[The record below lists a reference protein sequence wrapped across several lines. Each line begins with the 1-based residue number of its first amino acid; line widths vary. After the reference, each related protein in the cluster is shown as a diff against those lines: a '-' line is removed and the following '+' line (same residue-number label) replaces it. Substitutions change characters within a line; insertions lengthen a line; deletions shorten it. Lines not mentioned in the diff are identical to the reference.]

1 MFTIVEA
8 FLFSASPAESSLAS
22 ILTHPSAREK
32 PFFWQRSHRERW
44 YNNLPYRYFSADG
57 EPFA

>member
-1 MFTIVEA
+1 MFTIISA
-8 FLFSASPAESSLAS
+8 FPFPASLAESSFAS
-22 ILTHPSAREK
+22 ILTHLSAREK
-32 PFFWQRSHRERW
+32 PFFWQRSRRERW